1 MGIQHWFSGLQAHQS
16 RAGISG
22 DWFMITKKIFHDA
35 LGRGKR
41 LTARF
46 SPWVSMILGRQSF
59 PFGPGLIFKGEL
71 WKISEKNVI
80 FTPFVV
86 DGFRTPTVNSP
97 VEGWGLRER
106 LYWNPI
112 ILQRA
117 LGLHPSIQT
126 VLGQREKRQGETPFP
141 PPGFPHRS
149 APGPRSLGHQFATN
163 KIQAKIYLL
172 VLLMAEIPRPT
183 TFWM

>member
-1 MGIQHWFSGLQAHQS
+1 
-16 RAGISG
+16 
-22 DWFMITKKIFHDA
+22 MITTNLPRRPWKGKTFNSEVFSMGFHDPWKTILSFWA
-35 LGRGKR
+35 RPYFQGRTVKNFR
-41 LTARF
+41 
-46 SPWVSMILGRQSF
+46 
-59 PFGPGLIFKGEL
+59 
-71 WKISEKNVI
+71 KNVT

-112 ILQRA
+112 MLRRLWDYI
-117 LGLHPSIQT
+117 HPSKRCLSTGMSENHQ
-126 VLGQREKRQGETPFP
+126 RQGETPFP